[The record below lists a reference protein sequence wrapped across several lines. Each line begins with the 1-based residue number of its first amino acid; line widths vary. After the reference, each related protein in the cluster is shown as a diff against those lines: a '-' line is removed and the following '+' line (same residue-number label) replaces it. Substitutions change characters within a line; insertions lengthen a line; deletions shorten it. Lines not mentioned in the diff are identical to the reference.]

1 MKRTILLSYIALV
14 IAVVLSAAA
23 GRGAESAPE
32 ETASPMESA
41 APETTPQ
48 PLPAPERISLLTEDG
63 ILEMDMQEYLVG
75 VVAAEMPAAFPDE
88 ALKAQAVAARTYAM
102 NCAAGKKHGDAQ
114 VCADYKC
121 CQAWQDDAALHEKWG
136 VDYDMYIEKIRA
148 AVAATEGQYLSYDV
162 EAVFAAFH

>member
-32 ETASPMESA
+32 ETAPPMESA

-48 PLPAPERISLLTEDG
+48 PPSAPERISLLTEDG

-88 ALKAQAVAARTYAM
+88 ALKA
-102 NCAAGKKHGDAQ
+102 
-114 VCADYKC
+114 
-121 CQAWQDDAALHEKWG
+121 
-136 VDYDMYIEKIRA
+136 
-148 AVAATEGQYLSYDV
+148 
-162 EAVFAAFH
+162 